1 MTDFVSTRWVRM
13 VALMV
18 SMAIVWVLFV
28 PDAFPWKVVLLL
40 SLAFSVAFWLRHTPA
55 RQVVRVVEGVEAGRS
70 SAVVTPHR
78 VAASVPK
85 AVH

>member
-1 MTDFVSTRWVRM
+1 MNDFVSTRWIR
-13 VALMV
+13 VAALVV

-28 PDAFPWKVVLLL
+28 PDAFPWRALLLL
-40 SLAFSVAFWLRHTPA
+40 SLAFSLAFWVGRTSA
-55 RQVVRVVEGVEAGRS
+55 RPLAQAGVEAGRS
-70 SAVVTPHR
+70 HAVVTPHR